1 MTVATSAA
9 IMTQAAPGPTGI
21 DAWSGEMV
29 GQLIACGLIQTQDT
43 GQLTITGSG
52 ATATTNATQP
62 ASAGVGGA
70 VGHIL
75 LSFTDSPL
83 ARGPISAL
91 AETTAG
97 TGYQASATFTGIVIT
112 GATSGA
118 NSARA
123 TNVVSSGGVPS
134 TTYTITTAG
143 LSGSSG
149 YIAGEKLTFSGGTD
163 GAGHTFTTSGTPAVG
178 MPTALTSGTPVVF
191 RLDFG
196 AQTVVTTPQCWI
208 TVGSGSNGSGTINGS
223 AGTTAMT
230 QVAVFNGNAEGSSA
244 TAYSSYFCYNTTYG
258 FCKVIFKVGA
268 AAASNYTPIGSFY
281 IFRTNDTSGAA
292 TAAGVILITNASS
305 TTGATSSSGAMQCA
319 TYASGAIT
327 SIAPGTM
334 SVSNCEGFV
343 CMPTPAIGT
352 LPFGQTSFLSNG
364 NVTVFNCLYLVNGIL
379 AYSAYLGFGSLNDMP
394 QGNSFTT
401 AIIGATQLTFLGD
414 SETIAGGTSFSGFS
428 QTAGVTVSLWM

>member
-9 IMTQAAPGPTGI
+9 IITQAASGSPAGI

-52 ATATTNATQP
+52 ATATTNAAQP
-62 ASAGVGGA
+62 TGVGTANA

-75 LSFTDSPL
+75 LSFTDTH
-83 ARGPISAL
+83 ATGPISAL

-97 TGYQASATFTGIVIT
+97 TGYTASATFTGIVIT
-112 GATSGA
+112 GATSNA
-118 NSARA
+118 NNARA
-123 TNVVSSGGVPS
+123 TNVVSGGGVPS

-143 LSGSSG
+143 SG

-163 GAGHTFTTSGTPAVG
+163 GSGHTFTTAGTAALG
-178 MPTALTSGTPVVF
+178 MPTVLTSGTPVVF

-196 AQTVVTTPQCWI
+196 AQTSVTVPQCWI

-223 AGTTAMT
+223 AGTTATT
-230 QVAVFNGNAEGSSA
+230 QVAVFNGNVAASLV

-268 AAASNYTPIGSFY
+268 GSNNYTPIGSFY

-292 TAAGVILITNASS
+292 TAAGVILITNSSS

-327 SIAPGTM
+327 SVVPGAL
-334 SVSNCEGFV
+334 SAASCAGFV
-343 CMPTPAIGT
+343 CMPVASTNT

-364 NVTVFNCLYLVNGIL
+364 NVTVFNCLYLVNGIF

-414 SETIAGGTSFSGFS
+414 SETIAGGNSFLGSS
-428 QTAGVTVSLWM
+428 QAAGVTVSLWM

>member
-9 IMTQAAPGPTGI
+9 IITQAASGSPAGI

-52 ATATTNATQP
+52 ATATTNALQP
-62 ASAGVGGA
+62 TGVGTANA

-75 LSFTDSPL
+75 LSFTDTL

-97 TGYQASATFTGIVIT
+97 TGYTASATFTGIVIT

-118 NSARA
+118 NNARA
-123 TNVVSSGGVPS
+123 TNVVSGGGVPS

-143 LSGSSG
+143 SG

-163 GAGHTFTTSGTPAVG
+163 GSGHTFTTAGTAALG
-178 MPTALTSGTPVVF
+178 MPTVLTSGTPVVF

-196 AQTVVTTPQCWI
+196 AQTVVTVPQCWI

-230 QVAVFNGNAEGSSA
+230 QVAVFNGNVAVSLV

-268 AAASNYTPIGSFY
+268 ATTSNYTPIGSFY

-292 TAAGVILITNASS
+292 TAAGVMLITNSSS
-305 TTGATSSSGAMQCA
+305 TSGSTTNSGAMQCA

-327 SIAPGTM
+327 SIAPGAM
-334 SVSNCEGFV
+334 SASNCAGFV
-343 CMPTPAIGT
+343 CLPVSSTNT
-352 LPFGQTSFLSNG
+352 LPFGQTSFLFNG
-364 NVTVFNCLYLVNGIL
+364 NVTVFNCLYLVNGIF
-379 AYSAYLGFGSLNDMP
+379 AYSAYLGFGSLNDLP

-414 SETIAGGTSFSGFS
+414 SETIAGASSFLGYS
-428 QTAGVTVSLWM
+428 QNAGATVSLWM